1 MSNPGKHWHGP
12 DSNEKKSKKQY
23 LYGNRL
29 PKKKKKRLILHNVSF
44 NQSRPVHDIATTVI
58 WRHQYRFMV
67 LSNHSLRFTNYSV
80 CLMVLKG
87 FAAVRHF
94 IVFRHGFNN

>member
-1 MSNPGKHWHGP
+1 M
-12 DSNEKKSKKQY
+12 DQIVMKKKAKNNTCMETDCQ
-23 LYGNRL
+23 
-29 PKKKKKRLILHNVSF
+29 KKKKKRLILHNVSF